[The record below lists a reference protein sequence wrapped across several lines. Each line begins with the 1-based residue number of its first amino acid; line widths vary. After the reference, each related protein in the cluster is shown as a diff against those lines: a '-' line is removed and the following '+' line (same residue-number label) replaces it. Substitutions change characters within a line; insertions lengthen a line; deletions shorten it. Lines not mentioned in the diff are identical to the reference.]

1 MARHNIIVI
10 GASAGGVEALAQLV
24 ENLPPDLPAAIFVVL
39 HIPAQGTSV
48 LPNILNRRIKKQ
60 HKNASLWASH
70 PQDGEKIEQGRIY
83 VAPPDHHLLVKN
95 GYIRL
100 ARGPKENSHRPAV
113 DPLFRTAA
121 RVYGSRVVG
130 IVLSGT
136 LDDGTAGLLAVKQ
149 QGGIAIVQNPEEA
162 MYSGMPANAIENVDV
177 DHILPVAEIASVLVD
192 LVHKSVEELPP
203 SVSHD
208 MEMETDIAEL
218 ELGAMQVLDNRPGTP
233 SPFACPDC
241 NGVLWE
247 IDEGGVLRFRC
258 RTGHAYSTNSLMAEQ
273 SEALEEALWNALR
286 ALEEK
291 AALSERLAV
300 RARDRNQNLSAKRFE
315 AQRQFAQQRA
325 TLIRQLLLRGD
336 KDGHLSS
343 VNGQVVGEQSLASS
357 LANNGSTTAK
367 ITDLKIVAIGTS
379 DDAGVNALS
388 EVLCALP
395 ADFPAA
401 ITVVQPLEPQQFSQL
416 VDILSQRTSM
426 IVKQAQQG
434 DSLLSGKVYIAPPH
448 NHLLVNSDNTISLFS
463 SELVHFARPSV
474 DLLFESVAAS
484 FKQRAIAVVLTSTDS
499 NGAMGVQAIRKKGG
513 LAIAQQATSASS
525 DIPTAIDNGSVDWVL
540 PLNEIAATLMKLLT
554 EEREIE
560 EEIGGQTPLSHHA
573 ASSSPHHPTS
583 SINDP
588 GYQL

>member
-1 MARHNIIVI
+1 MPGHNIIVI

-24 ENLPPDLPAAIFVVL
+24 DNLPPDLPAAIFVVL
-39 HIPAQGTSV
+39 HVPAQGTSV
-48 LPNILNRRIKKQ
+48 LPSILNHRIKKQ
-60 HKNASLWASH
+60 HKNTSLWASH

-83 VAPPDHHLLVKN
+83 VAPPDHHLLIKN

-177 DHILPVAEIASVLVD
+177 DHILPVAEIASVLVA
-192 LVHKSVEELPP
+192 LIHKSVETGEPT
-203 SVSHD
+203 VSHD
-208 MEMETDIAEL
+208 MEIETDSAEL
-218 ELGAMQVLDNRPGTP
+218 EINAMQKLERPGTP
-233 SPFACPDC
+233 SPYACPDC

-258 RTGHAYSTNSLMAEQ
+258 RTGHAYSANSLMAEQ
-273 SEALEEALWNALR
+273 SQALEEALWNALR

-300 RARDRNQNLSAKRFE
+300 RSRDRNQNLSAKRFE
-315 AQRQFAQQRA
+315 DQRQFAQQRA
-325 TLIRQLLLRGD
+325 TLIRQLLLKGD
-336 KDGHLSS
+336 KNSHLSS
-343 VNGQVVGEQSLASS
+343 VNGQVIGEQSLASS
-357 LANNGSTTAK
+357 LGNNGSKTVNPV
-367 ITDLKIVAIGTS
+367 DLNIVAIGTS
-379 DDAGVNALS
+379 DGAGVNALS
-388 EVLCALP
+388 EVLRALP

-401 ITVVQPLEPQQFSQL
+401 ITVVQPLNPQQFSQL
-416 VDILSQRTSM
+416 LDILSQRTSM

-434 DSLLSGKVYIAPPH
+434 DSLLSGTVYIAPPH

-484 FKQRAIAVVLTSTDS
+484 FKQRAVAVVLSGTDG
-499 NGAMGVQAIRKKGG
+499 NGAMGVQAIRKKRGI
-513 LAIAQQATSASS
+513 AIAQQATAASS
-525 DIPTAIDNGSVDWVL
+525 DMPIAIDNGSVDWVL

-560 EEIGGQTPLSHHA
+560 EEIGGQTPLFEHTIS
-573 ASSSPHHPTS
+573 
-583 SINDP
+583 
-588 GYQL
+588 